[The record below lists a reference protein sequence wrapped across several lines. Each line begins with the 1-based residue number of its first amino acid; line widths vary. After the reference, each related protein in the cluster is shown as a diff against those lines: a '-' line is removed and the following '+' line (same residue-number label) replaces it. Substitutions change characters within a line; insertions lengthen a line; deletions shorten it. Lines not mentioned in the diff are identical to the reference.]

1 MSRREDGKT
10 IRKNEGIV
18 SCYRLV
24 GLPAIFIQKHSFNS
38 NLSICREAGKTI
50 RKNELI
56 VTFYRL
62 VALPAIFKLKNC
74 LQEFLLASR
83 KKPNIFASE

>member
-1 MSRREDGKT
+1 LVNQKT
-10 IRKNEGIV
+10 FFNEVI
-18 SCYRLV
+18 SQ
-24 GLPAIFIQKHSFNS
+24 F
-38 NLSICREAGKTI
+38 AGKTI
-50 RKNELI
+50 RKNEAI
-56 VTFYRL
+56 VTCYRL